1 MKFKCTCEEARAVRV
16 RRRLQDAAL
25 PYCFYAGLLNR
36 PVFAFESEAEM
47 MRAVMAAGGDLLML
61 ASEAPPRG
69 EAGKL
74 TFGLRPTSRMAPPP
88 PRKPAAKAEAAPRV
102 ADPVLPIRPRR
113 AKAL

>member
-1 MKFKCTCEEARAVRV
+1 MKFKCTCEEERAIRV

-47 MRAVMAAGGDLLML
+47 MRAVMAADGDLLML

-88 PRKPAAKAEAAPRV
+88 RKPGGTAGAAPRV